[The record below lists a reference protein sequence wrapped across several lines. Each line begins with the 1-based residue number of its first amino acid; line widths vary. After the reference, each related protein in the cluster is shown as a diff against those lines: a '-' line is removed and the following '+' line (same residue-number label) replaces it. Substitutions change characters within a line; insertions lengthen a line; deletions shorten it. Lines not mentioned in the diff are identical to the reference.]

1 MREDSRL
8 RGVEAGLPAI
18 FREQRKTVGRKRQE
32 ILRKNWRVLCI
43 FAKMGGKAILPVEI
57 YMEKRYNNM
66 VV

>member
-43 FAKMGGKAILPVEI
+43 FANMGGKGILPVEI